1 MTLSYN
7 PAELKILLIDD
18 DDVIRLTMQSALK
31 KRGFQVITA
40 ENGNIGL
47 ELFKKESPHIVIT
60 DMLMPNKEGLETI
73 SEIRSLKTK
82 VKIIAM
88 SGGGSTQNM
97 TFLKLAE
104 KVGADQLLSKPV
116 KPEQLIMAIEN
127 LLDNQEK

>member
-1 MTLSYN
+1 MTISYN
-7 PAELKILLIDD
+7 PTELKILLIDD

-47 ELFKKESPHIVIT
+47 ELFKKENPQIVIT